1 MQRITKYP
9 DLLKKVK
16 KSRPS
21 MDGIDTAIQKSEFLL
36 TSVNS
41 SVAVLEDA
49 SKTDWL
55 LTHISSKSGGLP
67 SDLNSVRSVILCDN
81 VVKKKSNRALIGFL
95 LKTNHAKLLLLL
107 TTSKTSISD
116 ISSIFTSNHRL
127 DMYRNIY
134 TVSTVNAEDD
144 LSFVIHAK
152 EGKVSLRAPT
162 TDQKNEWMRKI
173 HDFS

>member
-1 MQRITKYP
+1 MIIIGPWSGFFCTVQIFRSCFQACFFKYSKAKVESIESLPSSKGLKLDSYLLIPMQRITKYP

-67 SDLNSVRSVILCDN
+67 SDLNSVR
-81 VVKKKSNRALIGFL
+81 
-95 LKTNHAKLLLLL
+95 
-107 TTSKTSISD
+107 
-116 ISSIFTSNHRL
+116 
-127 DMYRNIY
+127 
-134 TVSTVNAEDD
+134 
-144 LSFVIHAK
+144 
-152 EGKVSLRAPT
+152 
-162 TDQKNEWMRKI
+162 
-173 HDFS
+173 

>member
-1 MQRITKYP
+1 MPSSKGLKLDSYLLIPMQRITKYP

-67 SDLNSVRSVILCDN
+67 SDLNSVR
-81 VVKKKSNRALIGFL
+81 
-95 LKTNHAKLLLLL
+95 
-107 TTSKTSISD
+107 
-116 ISSIFTSNHRL
+116 
-127 DMYRNIY
+127 
-134 TVSTVNAEDD
+134 
-144 LSFVIHAK
+144 
-152 EGKVSLRAPT
+152 
-162 TDQKNEWMRKI
+162 
-173 HDFS
+173 